1 MKVLHVISDENIG
14 GAGILLTNLLR
25 NFDPGRVQ
33 SIVALPRESKL
44 MLRSQELGIPT
55 VELEHPCDRFSINSF
70 KELRQIVKRNE
81 PDLIH
86 ANAALSARLVGK
98 SLRKKV
104 IHTRHCCFPP
114 TGIWKNRGMRYMGG
128 LWNRRLSDHV
138 IATADAAA
146 EDLQRLGVPREQI
159 SVIING
165 SEKVREVSEAE
176 LESYRQKWR
185 IPKADFLIGICAR
198 LERCKGH
205 DIFLKAAKRL
215 IDRLPSKKL
224 CFLIVGSGTRENA
237 LKALAKELG
246 IEERVCFTGFVA
258 DMAPVYRLLRVNVNC
273 SVGTETSCLAL
284 SEGMS
289 ASLPMVVSHYG
300 GNGAMVGDGKAGILF
315 PPGDDAAL
323 ADALERIISD
333 PSLELTMRN
342 AAYER
347 YEQQY
352 TAVQMTERL
361 TAVYERLFNET

>member
-14 GAGILLTNLLR
+14 GAGVLLTNLLR
-25 NFDPGRVQ
+25 NFDPCRVQ
-33 SIVALPRESKL
+33 SVVALPRESKL
-44 MLRSQELGIPT
+44 MPRIQELGIPT
-55 VELEHPCDRFSINSF
+55 VELEYPCDRFSRASF
-70 KELRQIVKRNE
+70 RELREIVKNTN

-98 SLRKKV
+98 RLGKKV

-114 TGIWKNRGMRYMGG
+114 TGIWKNRGMRYVGG

-146 EDLQRLGVPREQI
+146 EDLRRLGIPREQI

-165 SEKVREVSEAE
+165 SERIREVLETE
-176 LESYRQKWR
+176 LDFYRDKWR
-185 IPKADFLIGICAR
+185 LQKDDFLIGICAR
-198 LERCKGH
+198 LERCKGQ
-205 DIFLKAAKRL
+205 DVFLKAAKRL
-215 IDRLPSKKL
+215 IGRLPHAKL
-224 CFLIVGSGTRENA
+224 RFLIVGSGTQENA
-237 LKALAKELG
+237 LKALAKDLG
-246 IEERVCFTGFVA
+246 IGDRVCFTGFVA

-315 PPGDDAAL
+315 PPGDDGAL